1 VESEQALESLRGS
14 GCDIVQGHHLCHPVT
29 ADALT
34 AWAMMSSAFLVEVN
48 GWFQPSM

>member
-1 VESEQALESLRGS
+1 MESEQGLEGLRGS
-14 GCDIVQGHHLCHPVT
+14 GYDIAQGHHLCRPVT

-34 AWAMMSSAFLVEVN
+34 AWATMSSAFLVEVN

>member
-1 VESEQALESLRGS
+1 MQTPLEFE
-14 GCDIVQGHHLCHPVT
+14 DIARHSPVT